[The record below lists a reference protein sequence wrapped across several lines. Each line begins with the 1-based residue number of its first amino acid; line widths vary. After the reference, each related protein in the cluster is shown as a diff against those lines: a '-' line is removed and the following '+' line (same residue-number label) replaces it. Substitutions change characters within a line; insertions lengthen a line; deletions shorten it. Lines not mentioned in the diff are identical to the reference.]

1 MLRPETESD
10 DRERN
15 GGNRDGASGYLR
27 DGLALAAA
35 SLGRRRREASAGETR
50 GTPTRLTRG
59 VTRVRELMASA
70 SAGGG
75 DANGRADRRETLRSV
90 ATDKRVRNGVTLALA
105 LLAGMLLAER
115 RGDGGATDGA
125 SRTEAEGARERD
137 HEAGTRPVDAAVDA
151 TRPAEIE
158 ATEVEGDVTD
168 FTAPRI
174 REMPMLG
181 LGTYPNADYDECV
194 ESVRRALDVGY
205 RHVDATERRE
215 GYYNETAVGDA
226 VAQVGVPREDLFV
239 ATKVSPE
246 DLDYDHVFRSVEES
260 LDRLG
265 MEYID
270 LLYVHWPTGDY
281 EVTDTLDAFADLR
294 EEGLIERIGVSNFTV
309 DLLEEAVEVADEPI
323 FANQVEMHPL
333 LPQTELR
340 EFCARDDV
348 NVELVAYS
356 PIARGNLEA
365 VGELR
370 EVAGKYGATPEQVSL
385 AWLREKGVTAIPES
399 TSEDHLREN
408 WLSLGV
414 ELDDD
419 DMEKID
425 SIEERRRIVDP
436 DEAPWNW

>member
-1 MLRPETESD
+1 
-10 DRERN
+10 
-15 GGNRDGASGYLR
+15 
-27 DGLALAAA
+27 
-35 SLGRRRREASAGETR
+35 
-50 GTPTRLTRG
+50 
-59 VTRVRELMASA
+59 
-70 SAGGG
+70 
-75 DANGRADRRETLRSV
+75 
-90 ATDKRVRNGVTLALA
+90 
-105 LLAGMLLAER
+105 
-115 RGDGGATDGA
+115 
-125 SRTEAEGARERD
+125 
-137 HEAGTRPVDAAVDA
+137 
-151 TRPAEIE
+151 
-158 ATEVEGDVTD
+158 
-168 FTAPRI
+168 
-174 REMPMLG
+174 MPMLG